1 MCVGKVPDRVK
12 KKSNEKCGNEIYE
25 SSRSYE
31 TLQHVFILARVRF
44 ILTRFGPPR
53 QRGTPNSPPRARA
66 PPAPWELPRPPRG
79 AERPRA
85 SAERLG
91 AFTGGRSTP
100 RTRHFCA
107 ALLEYP
113 SRASLRPSHAL
124 SSTRR
129 STDDADARKPQRPTA
144 DGDAAAREPRSLARI
159 SHLPSAPPPR
169 TRTPGEG
176 RAQSQAK

>member
-1 MCVGKVPDRVK
+1 MKYMNPRDHTKRY
-12 KKSNEKCGNEIYE
+12 SMY
-25 SSRSYE
+25 SFS
-31 TLQHVFILARVRF
+31 HVYASFSPVSVHPGSAAHQTHLHAHAR
-44 ILTRFGPPR
+44 
-53 QRGTPNSPPRARA
+53 
-66 PPAPWELPRPPRG
+66 PRPPGSYRAPRG
-79 AERPRA
+79 AERPTPRA
-85 SAERLG
+85 SAEWLG